1 MGMLETGGELNFP
14 PEPVGVDPGGE
25 IGWQDL
31 DHDAP
36 VEPAL
41 FGHKDATHPATPELS
56 LEVVRVTERSLQA
69 LAEFG
74 QLNGL

>member
-1 MGMLETGGELNFP
+1 MLETGGQLNFP
-14 PEPVGVDPGGE
+14 VEPVGVDPGGE

-36 VEPAL
+36 VEFPL
-41 FGHKDATHPATPELS
+41 FSHKDATHPPAPELS
-56 LEVVRVTERSLQA
+56 LEVVRVTERGLQA

-74 QLNGL
+74 QVNGL